1 MLFSILDSETMMRDA
16 PLAQNDMM
24 AGDETVGAV
33 ERRLASSFLSFLPA
47 FFSPTGKGT
56 AQKSVRCEV
65 SVRE

>member
-1 MLFSILDSETMMRDA
+1 MRDA